1 MRSRLIAALLLASAT
16 AVPAYAQEHDHGG
29 QDGGGRHQDGG
40 QDNGGQRGGGQ
51 GGQHQGGGGR
61 QGGNPGGGPGL
72 RGQPQQQQVRP
83 NGGDLSQQGRGPGG
97 LRPPQDFNGGDRGQA
112 TTDHRGGGDPRRF
125 SGRRDGGVQVWQG
138 QPGGRDDQAR
148 PPVNGVPH
156 GDWNGRRHDGNGQ
169 YGGQPG
175 GWNGGRPN
183 GGPGWNGGRPDNAHN
198 RNGDR
203 YAAGGDW
210 NRGWRQ
216 DRRYD
221 WQGWRSQHRETY
233 RLGRYRPPYGAGRG
247 YRNYGIGYQIEPI
260 FYAQD
265 YWIDNPD
272 YYRLPPA
279 YGPYRWVRYYNDALL
294 VDLEDGE
301 VVDAIP
307 NFFY

>member
-1 MRSRLIAALLLASAT
+1 MRSTWIAALLLASAT
-16 AVPAYAQEHDHGG
+16 AVPAYAQEHDRGG

-40 QDNGGQRGGGQ
+40 PNDA
-51 GGQHQGGGGR
+51 GQHQGGR
-61 QGGNPGGGPGL
+61 QGGNPGGGPGP
-72 RGQPQQQQVRP
+72 RVQPPQQQVRP
-83 NGGDLSQQGRGPGG
+83 NGGDLSQQRRGPAGAPAG
-97 LRPPQDFNGGDRGQA
+97 ARPPQDLNGGGRGQA
-112 TTDHRGGGDPRRF
+112 MTDHRGGGDPRRF
-125 SGRRDGGVQVWQG
+125 SGRPEGGVQGWQD
-138 QPGGRDDQAR
+138 QPGGRDDQGR
-148 PPVNGVPH
+148 PSANGVPR
-156 GDWNGRRHDGNGQ
+156 GNWNGQRHDGNAQ
-169 YGGQPG
+169 YDGRPG
-175 GWNGGRPN
+175 GRNDGRPN
-183 GGPGWNGGRPDNAHN
+183 GGPGWNGGRPDGHV
-198 RNGDR
+198 RNGVR
-203 YAAGGDW
+203 SAGGGDW

-221 WQGWRSQHRETY
+221 WQGWRSRHREIY
-233 RLGRYRPPYGAGRG
+233 RAGRYRAPYGAGRA
-247 YRNYGIGYQIEPI
+247 YRSYGVGYQIDPI